1 MATDSENW
9 HYFSDSSQHDE
20 QPSTSSSS
28 SATTPENL
36 IERLQQKPIAYYP
49 EGHPMNELKELE
61 ENLFGHIKTDMI
73 PMSKRRKVLRRMDRN
88 PTPQDNPFDMSNI
101 PAAPRNERPGS
112 LWDMRDM
119 PRLIPHTIT
128 SRDQEEAMGPHLRTM
143 YTVRDNKI
151 VRLEPVQAEPEEY
164 RAVDIVIPINE
175 GESQLLEGTKMS
187 VDDIK
192 KIDRFKDY
200 EPGIPS
206 KVCLKN
212 KLFCHVFVL
221 VMIG

>member
-1 MATDSENW
+1 
-9 HYFSDSSQHDE
+9 
-20 QPSTSSSS
+20 
-28 SATTPENL
+28 
-36 IERLQQKPIAYYP
+36 
-49 EGHPMNELKELE
+49 MNELKELE

-73 PMSKRRKVLRRMDRN
+73 PLTKRRKLLRRLQRKKDRLL
-88 PTPQDNPFDMSNI
+88 QDNPFNI
-101 PAAPRNERPGS
+101 ATVPTSSRVDRPGS
-112 LWDMRDM
+112 LWDMREM

-164 RAVDIVIPINE
+164 RPVDIVMPINE
-175 GESQLLEGTKMS
+175 AESQLLEGTKMS

-206 KVCLKN
+206 KVCL
-212 KLFCHVFVL
+212 
-221 VMIG
+221 M